1 MSVVPVLDT
10 HIWVWWM
17 LGDSKLKGSKR
28 EYLDALPPGN
38 RPVLS
43 DISLWEV
50 GMLVEMGRLDIGGDI
65 ESWLEIAASPAT
77 VSLQPVTPAII
88 AEMNRLPSGFHRD
101 PANRL
106 IVATARVLGKP
117 LATVD
122 DKIRKALVVRL
133 WK

>member
-1 MSVVPVLDT
+1 
-10 HIWVWWM
+10 
-17 LGDSKLKGSKR
+17 
-28 EYLDALPPGN
+28 
-38 RPVLS
+38 
-43 DISLWEV
+43 
-50 GMLVEMGRLDIGGDI
+50 MLVEMGRLDIGGDI

-117 LATVD
+117 LATED
-122 DKIRKALVVRL
+122 DKIRKARVVRL
-133 WK
+133 LK

>member
-1 MSVVPVLDT
+1 MSVAPVLDT

-17 LGDSKLKGSKR
+17 LGDSKLKESKR

-50 GMLVEMGRLDIGGDI
+50 GMLVEMGRLDIDGDI

-77 VSLQPVTPAII
+77 VSLHPVTPAII

-101 PANRL
+101 PADRL

-117 LATVD
+117 LATED
-122 DKIRKALVVRL
+122 DKIRKSRLVRL